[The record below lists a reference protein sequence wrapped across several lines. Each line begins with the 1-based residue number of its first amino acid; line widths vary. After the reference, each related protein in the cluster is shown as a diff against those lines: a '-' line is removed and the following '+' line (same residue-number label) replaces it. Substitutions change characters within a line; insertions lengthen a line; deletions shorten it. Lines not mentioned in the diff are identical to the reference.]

1 MILFIMIG
9 LLLLFFITRQYI
21 DSFENVAACNTYTAC
36 ETCANAD
43 GCSWCPEK
51 NRCFSNDSSA
61 DEKQKRPAGCNIMNA
76 IAIPDRCSVDSSIPQ
91 LDAVPYGTAVGAN
104 AGSNSPGF
112 DSYNVTTDSLY
123 KPLILDTIKP
133 PHVYMTTDAQYT
145 PETVMANVNDV
156 RQEVQRY
163 QTALPNVI
171 SHYVDH
177 KLKQLQQ

>member
-91 LDAVPYGTAVGAN
+91 LDPIT
-104 AGSNSPGF
+104 
-112 DSYNVTTDSLY
+112 DITDSLY

-133 PHVYMTTDAQYT
+133 PNVYMTTNAQYT

-171 SHYVDH
+171 SHYVDN

>member
-21 DSFENVAACNTYTAC
+21 DTFENVTACNTYTSC

-51 NRCFSNDSSA
+51 NLCFSNDNSA

-91 LDAVPYGTAVGAN
+91 LDPIA
-104 AGSNSPGF
+104 
-112 DSYNVTTDSLY
+112 DITDSLY

-133 PHVYMTTDAQYT
+133 PNVYMTTNAQYT

-171 SHYVDH
+171 SHYVDN

>member
-1 MILFIMIG
+1 MIG

-51 NRCFSNDSSA
+51 NQCFSNDSSA

-91 LDAVPYGTAVGAN
+91 LDPIT
-104 AGSNSPGF
+104 
-112 DSYNVTTDSLY
+112 DITDSLY

-133 PHVYMTTDAQYT
+133 PNVYMTTDAQYT

-163 QTALPNVI
+163 QMALPNVI
-171 SHYVDH
+171 SHYVDN
-177 KLKQLQQ
+177 KLKQLQ

>member
-21 DSFENVAACNTYTAC
+21 DSFENAAACNTYTAC

-91 LDAVPYGTAVGAN
+91 LDPIT
-104 AGSNSPGF
+104 
-112 DSYNVTTDSLY
+112 DITDSLY

-133 PHVYMTTDAQYT
+133 PNVYMTTNAQYT

-163 QTALPNVI
+163 QMALPNVI
-171 SHYVDH
+171 SHYVDN

>member
-1 MILFIMIG
+1 MILFIMVG

-21 DSFENVAACNTYTAC
+21 DSFENVVACNTYTSC
-36 ETCANAD
+36 EKCAGAD

-51 NRCFSNDSSA
+51 NVCFSNAINA
-61 DEKQKRPAGCNIMNA
+61 DEKQKRPPGCNIMNA
-76 IAIPDRCSVDSSIPQ
+76 IAFKDRCSVDSSIPQ
-91 LDAVPYGTAVGAN
+91 LDPIT
-104 AGSNSPGF
+104 
-112 DSYNVTTDSLY
+112 DITDSLY

-133 PHVYMTTDAQYT
+133 PNVYMTTNAQYT

-171 SHYVDH
+171 SHYVDN

>member
-1 MILFIMIG
+1 MILFIMVG

-21 DSFENVAACNTYTAC
+21 DTFENVAACTTYTAC

-76 IAIPDRCSVDSSIPQ
+76 ISIPDRCSVDSSIPQ
-91 LDAVPYGTAVGAN
+91 LDPIA
-104 AGSNSPGF
+104 
-112 DSYNVTTDSLY
+112 DITDSLY

-133 PHVYMTTDAQYT
+133 PNVYMTTNAQYT

-171 SHYVDH
+171 SHYVDN

>member
-1 MILFIMIG
+1 MILFIMIV
-9 LLLLFFITRQYI
+9 LLLLFFITLQYI
-21 DSFENVAACNTYTAC
+21 DTFENVAACTTYTAC

-51 NRCFSNDSSA
+51 NRCFSNDISA

-76 IAIPDRCSVDSSIPQ
+76 ITIPDRCSVDSSIPQ
-91 LDAVPYGTAVGAN
+91 LDPIA
-104 AGSNSPGF
+104 
-112 DSYNVTTDSLY
+112 DITDSLY
-123 KPLILDTIKP
+123 KPLILDNIKP
-133 PHVYMTTDAQYT
+133 PNVYMTTDVQYT

-171 SHYVDH
+171 SHYVDN

>member
-1 MILFIMIG
+1 MIG

-21 DSFENVAACNTYTAC
+21 DTFENVTACNTYTSC

-51 NRCFSNDSSA
+51 NLCFSNDNSA

-91 LDAVPYGTAVGAN
+91 LDPIA
-104 AGSNSPGF
+104 
-112 DSYNVTTDSLY
+112 DITDSLY

-133 PHVYMTTDAQYT
+133 PNVYMTTNAQYT

-171 SHYVDH
+171 SHYVDN

>member
-1 MILFIMIG
+1 MIG

-91 LDAVPYGTAVGAN
+91 LDPIT
-104 AGSNSPGF
+104 
-112 DSYNVTTDSLY
+112 DITDSLY

-133 PHVYMTTDAQYT
+133 PNVYMTTNAQYT

-171 SHYVDH
+171 SHYVDN